1 MRQKDWMQRKSQNNA
16 FKEFFRVIGTFALFA
31 SLCLVTAL
39 PAVAADEVAINDVI
53 INGYKLGF
61 FEQLALE
68 NHIDQD
74 IPDGEYW
81 FELDTGMW
89 GPVGGSAIGHI
100 DVPEDY
106 QEYVKT
112 RFNKQNQSAQ
122 VELSSAAEECDTGCV
137 YW

>member
-1 MRQKDWMQRKSQNNA
+1 MPNTPQNA
-16 FKEFFRVIGTFALFA
+16 LKGLFKVIGTFALLA
-31 SLCLVTAL
+31 GLCLVTAL
-39 PAVAADEVAINDVI
+39 PAVAADATEINDVI

-68 NHIDQD
+68 DHIDQD
-74 IPDGEYW
+74 IADGYYW

-89 GPVGGSAIGHI
+89 GPIGGPAIGHI

-112 RFNKQNQSAQ
+112 RLNKQNQSAQ
-122 VELSSAAEECDTGCV
+122 FERSSAPEDCDTGCV